1 MVVFMAKSKE
11 RERKFEDSLSA
22 LEGIVSQLESGD
34 LPLERALEL
43 FEEGIGL
50 ARHCQSQLQE
60 AERKVELLLRE
71 RGEIKVVPFETVRDG
86 QIEATENLQQRS
98 SVINTK
104 EATPNKEEDNGVTEE
119 VDDSIP
125 F

>member
-1 MVVFMAKSKE
+1 MAKSKE

-50 ARHCQSQLQE
+50 ARLCQSQLQE
-60 AERKVELLLRE
+60 AERRVELLLRE
-71 RGEIKVVPFETVRDG
+71 RGEIKVVPFESAKDVQEEVR
-86 QIEATENLQQRS
+86 ENLQQRPPGLN
-98 SVINTK
+98 IK
-104 EATPNKEEDNGVTEE
+104 EVNPNKEEDDDVTDE